1 MGPHASCGGHDPGFL
16 FYKMAN
22 SFLGWL
28 KGLNVM
34 MPNQS
39 LLPPLATLERG
50 QLSLLKVCDPLG
62 WEQLWVLL
70 GTLLAAVLLSPPPP

>member
-1 MGPHASCGGHDPGFL
+1 
-16 FYKMAN
+16 MAN

-28 KGLNVM
+28 KELNVIM
-34 MPNQS
+34 TDQS
-39 LLPPLATLERG
+39 LFPSLATLDRG

-70 GTLLAAVLLSPPPP
+70 GTLLAAVLLSLPPP

>member
-1 MGPHASCGGHDPGFL
+1 
-16 FYKMAN
+16 MAN

-28 KGLNVM
+28 KELNVIM
-34 MPNQS
+34 TDQS
-39 LLPPLATLERG
+39 LFPSLATLDRG

-70 GTLLAAVLLSPPPP
+70 GTLLAVVLLSLPPP